1 MRKCT
6 LCFDIDGVICT
17 NTINNDYKLSKPIKK
32 NIKLINKLYQK
43 KYIIKLYTARCMGR
57 TFDNRSKAERMIKN
71 LTKRQ
76 LREWNVRFDKLFFG
90 KPSFDILIDDK
101 SLCYKKNWHVNLL
114 KKINYV

>member
-1 MRKCT
+1 MRKFI

-17 NTINNDYKLSKPIKK
+17 KIVNNDYNLCKPIKK
-32 NIKLINKLYQK
+32 NINLINKLHK
-43 KYIIKLYTARCMGR
+43 RKYIIKLYTARCMGR
-57 TFDNRSKAERMIKN
+57 TSDNRSKAERMIKN

-76 LREWNVRFDKLFFG
+76 LREWNVKFDKLFFG

-101 SLCYKKNWHVNLL
+101 SLGYKKNWKINLL